1 MNNRNTEKRVGVAGL
16 NRKVVFH
23 SLGLIFVALLWPI
36 TNANASV
43 YSLSLFGPMYAT
55 NSDGDTIRLNAAGTF
70 DTVNGGVE
78 VHGSYSIRNA
88 AGEVTGRGTW
98 AATEF
103 VSFES
108 DGGLNKGLQGGE
120 LSLIVTLSPNDGP
133 PDVGVPFTLTCPF
146 ENGVFDIPSCDMT
159 VGDFVTPAGGIMGFH
174 LITP

>member
-1 MNNRNTEKRVGVAGL
+1 
-16 NRKVVFH
+16 
-23 SLGLIFVALLWPI
+23 
-36 TNANASV
+36 
-43 YSLSLFGPMYAT
+43 MYAT
-55 NSDGDTIRLNAAGTF
+55 NSDGDTIGLNGAGKF

-88 AGEVTGRGTW
+88 AGEVIGCGTW

-133 PDVGVPFTLTCPF
+133 PEVGVPFTLTCPF
-146 ENGVFDIPSCDMT
+146 ENGVFDIPSCDLT
-159 VGDFVTPAGGIMGFH
+159 VGDFITPAGGIMGFH
-174 LITP
+174 LIKP

>member
-1 MNNRNTEKRVGVAGL
+1 MNNPNSRKRVGIAGL
-16 NRKVVFH
+16 NRKVVFR
-23 SLGLIFVALLWPI
+23 SLGLIVVALLWPI
-36 TNANASV
+36 TNAHASV

-55 NSDGDTIRLNAAGTF
+55 NADGDTIKLNGSGTF

-78 VHGSYSIRNA
+78 VHGSYSIQNA
-88 AGEVTGRGTW
+88 AGEVIGRGTR

-133 PDVGVPFTLTCPF
+133 LELVPFT
-146 ENGVFDIPSCDMT
+146 
-159 VGDFVTPAGGIMGFH
+159 H
-174 LITP
+174 LSLRERSVR

>member
-1 MNNRNTEKRVGVAGL
+1 MNNPNTGKTVGVTRL
-16 NRKVVFH
+16 NRKVFR

-36 TNANASV
+36 TNAKASV

-88 AGEVTGRGTW
+88 AGEVIGRGTW

-133 PDVGVPFTLTCPF
+133 PEVGVPFTLTCPF

-159 VGDFVTPAGGIMGFH
+159 VGDFITPAGGIMGFH
-174 LITP
+174 LIKP